1 MFADDM
7 IVYVERLKELTT
19 LLELTSDYSKVL
31 DTAYYIDT
39 GYYKSQLLLYTA
51 PVKSRIGN

>member
-1 MFADDM
+1 MF
-7 IVYVERLKELTT
+7 YVENCKEFTKK

>member
-1 MFADDM
+1 M